1 MSVLLL
7 NRSNLGAVGHVAVEE
22 DDPTCWNDGW
32 FAWFSC
38 IAEKTMREIVV
49 HFLDLDLELDKSMVQ
64 FDVREDKREIAG
76 TFRGFISGEEGV
88 V

>member
-1 MSVLLL
+1 M
-7 NRSNLGAVGHVAVEE
+7 GHVAVEE

-49 HFLDLDLELDKSMVQ
+49 HFLDLDLELDKNMVQ
-64 FDVREDKREIAG
+64 LDRREDSERDSC
-76 TFRGFISGEEGV
+76 TFP
-88 V
+88 